1 MGKKKKKKRPARV
14 PGVRSRPEPHRR
26 SEFPTPRREP
36 PRIAAVSADV
46 GPGESGSR
54 FAPVRRR
61 AAQAKLALALAA
73 GVAFGVGLVAT
84 RSSYAGHSKR
94 PLHALGAPPGFVRIV
109 RRNLLQA
116 GIVAPAQAPP
126 GASTSVS

>member
-1 MGKKKKKKRPARV
+1 MAKRRPSRV
-14 PGVRSRPEPHRR
+14 PAFQTAPAPKPKERRKEPRKVS
-26 SEFPTPRREP
+26 SE
-36 PRIAAVSADV
+36 VDDV

-61 AAQAKLALALAA
+61 AAQAKIALAGAA
-73 GVAFGVGLVAT
+73 LVSFGVGIALT
-84 RSSYAGHSKR
+84 RLSYAGHSKR
-94 PLHALGAPPGFVRIV
+94 PLRSLAAPAGFVRIV
-109 RRNLLQA
+109 RQNLLQA

>member
-1 MGKKKKKKRPARV
+1 VAKRRKPARL
-14 PGVRSRPEPHRR
+14 PSIRARPEPKAP
-26 SEFPTPRREP
+26 EPRRRP
-36 PRIAAVSADV
+36 KRSQPAPAVADDV

-61 AAQAKLALALAA
+61 AAQAKLALVTAAL
-73 GVAFGVGLVAT
+73 VVFGIGMVVT
-84 RSSYAGHSKR
+84 RLSYAGHSKR
-94 PLHALGAPPGFVRIV
+94 PLRSLAAPPAFVRIV

-126 GASTSVS
+126 GAGTSVS

>member
-1 MGKKKKKKRPARV
+1 MAKRKAARV
-14 PGVRSRPEPHRR
+14 PSIRTGPAPKPPR
-26 SEFPTPRREP
+26 RREP
-36 PRIAAVSADV
+36 RPVAPESEDA

-61 AAQAKLALALAA
+61 AAQAKVVLAGAALVCFGA
-73 GVAFGVGLVAT
+73 GIALT
-84 RSSYAGHSKR
+84 RFSYAGHSKR
-94 PLHALGAPPGFVRIV
+94 PLRPLAAPAGFVRIV
-109 RRNLLQA
+109 RQNLLQA

>member
-1 MGKKKKKKRPARV
+1 MGKRRKRPPSRV
-14 PGVRSRPEPHRR
+14 PSGLKRPVQR
-26 SEFPTPRREP
+26 TNPRP
-36 PRIAAVSADV
+36 DSPRPAVVDDA

-61 AAQAKLALALAA
+61 AAQAKVALATGAFVLFVV
-73 GVAFGVGLVAT
+73 GVVAT
-84 RSSYAGHSKR
+84 RASYAGHTKH
-94 PLHALGAPPGFVRIV
+94 PLHALAAPPGFVQIV

>member
-1 MGKKKKKKRPARV
+1 MWEDA
-14 PGVRSRPEPHRR
+14 
-26 SEFPTPRREP
+26 
-36 PRIAAVSADV
+36 

-61 AAQAKLALALAA
+61 AKQAKLALAAAALAA
-73 GVAFGVGLVAT
+73 FVVGLTAT
-84 RSSYAGHSKR
+84 RASYAGHSKR
-94 PLHALGAPPGFVRIV
+94 PLHALAAPPGFVRIV

-116 GIVAPAQAPP
+116 GIIAPAQAPP

>member
-1 MGKKKKKKRPARV
+1 MAKRKPARV
-14 PGVRSRPEPHRR
+14 PSYRTTARQPRQ
-26 SEFPTPRREP
+26 RREP
-36 PRIAAVSADV
+36 PRVAAPEVEDI

-61 AAQAKLALALAA
+61 AMHAKIVISGVALVCFGA
-73 GVAFGVGLVAT
+73 GVALT
-84 RSSYAGHSKR
+84 RLSYAGHSKR
-94 PLHALGAPPGFVRIV
+94 PLRPLAAPADFVRVV
-109 RRNLLQA
+109 RQNLLEA

>member
-1 MGKKKKKKRPARV
+1 MAKKKRKAARV
-14 PGVRSRPEPHRR
+14 PSIRARPDPRPPAPR
-26 SEFPTPRREP
+26 QPPRRAKP
-36 PRIAAVSADV
+36 AASVADDI

-61 AAQAKLALALAA
+61 ASQAKLALVTTA
-73 GVAFGVGLVAT
+73 VVVFGVGVAVT
-84 RSSYAGHSKR
+84 RLSYAGHSKR
-94 PLHALGAPPGFVRIV
+94 PLRSLAAPPGFVRIV

-126 GASTSVS
+126 GAGTSVS

>member
-1 MGKKKKKKRPARV
+1 MAKRRKRPARV
-14 PGVRSRPEPHRR
+14 PGVRSRPEPTRR
-26 SEFPTPRREP
+26 LKPSRPKLQPRRVPAEP
-36 PRIAAVSADV
+36 EDA

-54 FAPVRRR
+54 FAPVRKR
-61 AAQAKLALALAA
+61 AAQAKVMLIVAASAAFAA
-73 GVAFGVGLVAT
+73 GLVVT
-84 RSSYAGHSKR
+84 RASYAGHSKR
-94 PLHALGAPPGFVRIV
+94 RLHALAAPPGFVQIV

>member
-1 MGKKKKKKRPARV
+1 MTKRKRARV
-14 PGVRSRPEPHRR
+14 PAIRTGPMPKPAQAKPNPVA
-26 SEFPTPRREP
+26 SEIE
-36 PRIAAVSADV
+36 DV

-61 AAQAKLALALAA
+61 AAQAKFVLAGAALVSFGA
-73 GVAFGVGLVAT
+73 GVALT
-84 RSSYAGHSKR
+84 RLSYAGHSKHPLR
-94 PLHALGAPPGFVRIV
+94 PLAAPPGFVRIV
-109 RRNLLQA
+109 RQNLLQA

>member
-1 MGKKKKKKRPARV
+1 MAKRRPARV
-14 PGVRSRPEPHRR
+14 PSIRTAPAPK
-26 SEFPTPRREP
+26 PRRAEP
-36 PRIAAVSADV
+36 RPPAPQVDDV

-61 AAQAKLALALAA
+61 AAQAKFVISAAAL
-73 GVAFGVGLVAT
+73 VSFGVGMALA
-84 RSSYAGHSKR
+84 RASYAGHSKR
-94 PLHALGAPPGFVRIV
+94 PLRPLAAPAGFVHVV
-109 RRNLLQA
+109 RQNLLQA

>member
-1 MGKKKKKKRPARV
+1 MRKRDV
-14 PGVRSRPEPHRR
+14 
-26 SEFPTPRREP
+26 
-36 PRIAAVSADV
+36 ADDA

-61 AAQAKLALALAA
+61 AAQAKLALAVVAA
-73 GVAFGVGLVAT
+73 VIFGFGVLAT
-84 RSSYAGHSKR
+84 RVSYAGHSKR
-94 PLHALGAPPGFVRIV
+94 PLHALAAPPGFVQIV

-116 GIVAPAQAPP
+116 GILAPAQAPP

>member
-1 MGKKKKKKRPARV
+1 MGRKRKRPARV
-14 PGVRSRPEPHRR
+14 PGVRSGRAPA
-26 SEFPTPRREP
+26 P
-36 PRIAAVSADV
+36 PRLKQPGPKRPPKQTSPTTEDA

-61 AAQAKLALALAA
+61 AAQAKVTLAVAA
-73 GVAFGVGLVAT
+73 AVAFVAGLAVT
-84 RSSYAGHSKR
+84 RASYAGHSKR
-94 PLHALGAPPGFVRIV
+94 PLHALAAPPAFVQIV
-109 RRNLLQA
+109 RKNLLQA